1 MNYLRLRIFPLLKSQ
16 SRVVKSAF
24 LVFPSPHI
32 ERFCLDS
39 KTSFSAAAKA
49 LRGTPWQSLK
59 LSHETSEPYYR
70 QLQRQIKQLI
80 ASGNTPGGISL
91 PSERDMASALGLS
104 RTTVKRCYDELR
116 ASKHLATSGRDGTQ
130 VQPAPP
136 RVSPALGRLK
146 SFSDEMRELGKEP
159 GTRLIDRQVTTDRTV
174 ASMFGR
180 ASTADFLR
188 LVRVRSGDGQPMTRE
203 VAWYDL
209 TLAPALADWDVVGS
223 SYQYLRDVCN
233 VPVAWAEQT
242 VESVFSS
249 AEETETFSYDSPQP
263 CLLFK
268 RKTFTTANQ
277 LIEYAE
283 GTFRGDAY
291 VYKIRLEA

>member
-1 MNYLRLRIFPLLKSQ
+1 MDTKLATAESP
-16 SRVVKSAF
+16 
-24 LVFPSPHI
+24 PSP
-32 ERFCLDS
+32 
-39 KTSFSAAAKA
+39 
-49 LRGTPWQSLK
+49 LRGTPWQSLQ

-80 ASGNTPGGISL
+80 ASGNTPSGSSL
-91 PSERDMASALGLS
+91 PSERDMAAALGLS

-116 ASKHLATSGRDGTQ
+116 ASKHLATNGRDGTQ
-130 VQPAPP
+130 VQAAPP
-136 RVSPALGRLK
+136 RVSPSLGRLK

-159 GTRLIDRQVTTDRTV
+159 GTRLIERRITRDRTV

-180 ASTADFLR
+180 ASTSEFLR

-209 TLAPALADWDVVGS
+209 TLAPALADWDVSGS

-249 AEETETFSYDSPQP
+249 NEETETFGYGSAQP

-268 RKTFTTANQ
+268 RKTFTLQDQ

>member
-1 MNYLRLRIFPLLKSQ
+1 MDSTLATATPVANLLK
-16 SRVVKSAF
+16 
-24 LVFPSPHI
+24 
-32 ERFCLDS
+32 
-39 KTSFSAAAKA
+39 
-49 LRGTPWQSLK
+49 GTPWHSLR

-70 QLQRQIKQLI
+70 QLQRQIKHLI
-80 ASGNTPGGISL
+80 ASGNTPGGSSL
-91 PSERDMASALGLS
+91 PSERDMAAALGLS

-116 ASKHLATSGRDGTQ
+116 ASKHLATNGRDGTQ
-130 VQPAPP
+130 VQAALP
-136 RVSPALGRLK
+136 RVSPSLGRLK
-146 SFSDEMRELGKEP
+146 SFSDEMREMGKEP
-159 GTRLIDRQVTTDRTV
+159 GTRLVERQITSDRTV

-180 ASTADFLR
+180 ASTAEFLR

-209 TLAPALADWDVVGS
+209 TLAPSLADWDVVGS

-233 VPVAWAEQT
+233 VPVVWAEQT

-249 AEETETFSYDSPQP
+249 NDETDTFGYGSPQP

-268 RKTFTTANQ
+268 RKTFTTGDR

>member
-1 MNYLRLRIFPLLKSQ
+1 MDSRLANVS
-16 SRVVKSAF
+16 V
-24 LVFPSPHI
+24 
-32 ERFCLDS
+32 
-39 KTSFSAAAKA
+39 TAAATTPPPAQPLK
-49 LRGTPWQSLK
+49 GTPWQSLR

-80 ASGNTPGGISL
+80 ANGSTPGGSSL
-91 PSERDMASALGLS
+91 PSERDLAAALGLS

-116 ASKHLATSGRDGTQ
+116 ASKHLATYGRDGTQ
-130 VQPAPP
+130 VQPAPE

-146 SFSDEMRELGKEP
+146 SFSDEMRELGKAP
-159 GTRLIDRQVTTDRTV
+159 GTRLIERQITTDRTV

-180 ASTADFLR
+180 ASTAEFLK
-188 LVRVRSGDGQPMTRE
+188 LVRVRSGDGEPMTRE

-209 TLAPALADWDVVGS
+209 TLAPALADWNIEGS
-223 SYQYLRDVCN
+223 SYEYLRDVCKT
-233 VPVAWAEQT
+233 PVVWAEQT

-249 AEETETFSYDSPQP
+249 PEETETFGYATAQP

-268 RKTFTTANQ
+268 RRTFTHGER

-291 VYKIRLEA
+291 VYRIKLEA